1 MFTGSTGPRDRAD
14 RARPPVR
21 SRRTAWLSRGMVH
34 VLVMVLVAEVV
45 MAITTVG
52 PLLKPAATH
61 DFRPPPP
68 VTKPFYP
75 ATTRFYADP
84 HNPAASWVRAHP
96 RDRRTAAIRRRIA
109 DQPQAAWFTE
119 TNESLVQEQ
128 ARGLVDAA
136 AARRRLPVLVAY
148 AIPQRDCAQYSSGG
162 SGDAGVAYRRWID
175 AFTRGIGDRP
185 ALVVLEPDA
194 LAHLGCLRKRQRT
207 ERFAALTYAARTLQR
222 RAPRTRVYYDAGN
235 SGWQPARTMAARLR
249 HAGIDRYGDG
259 IAVNVSNFNATGDEV
274 RYGLSVLAELR
285 RPRLGVVV
293 DTSRNGAGP
302 TRKHQ
307 FCDPPGRRLGRDP
320 TTATGIPGV
329 DAFLWIKQP
338 GQADGCAAGAGVFI
352 PGYAYRLTGPSRPR

>member
-1 MFTGSTGPRDRAD
+1 MFTEPRDRAD
-14 RARPPVR
+14 RARPPAR
-21 SRRTAWLSRGMVH
+21 SRRASWLSRGMAQ

-45 MAITTVG
+45 MAVTTVRT
-52 PLLKPAATH
+52 LLRPADTPAHKPSLSVA
-61 DFRPPPP
+61 
-68 VTKPFYP
+68 KPFYP
-75 ATTRFYADP
+75 ATTRFYTDP

-96 RDRRTAAIRRRIA
+96 RDRRAAAIRRRIA

-119 TNESLVQEQ
+119 TNESLVEEQ
-128 ARGLVDAA
+128 VRGLVGTAA
-136 AARRRLPVLVAY
+136 AQRRLPVLVAY

-175 AFTRGIGDRP
+175 AFTRGVGDRP

-194 LAHLGCLRKRQRT
+194 LAHLSCLRKRQRA
-207 ERFAALTYAARTLQR
+207 ERFAALAYAARTLKA
-222 RAPRTRVYYDAGN
+222 RAPRARVYYDAGN
-235 SGWQPARTMAARLR
+235 SGWQPARTMAGRLR

-274 RYGLSVLAELR
+274 RYGLTVLRELR

-302 TRKHQ
+302 TPKHQ
-307 FCDPPGRRLGRDP
+307 FCDPPGRRLGRTP
-320 TTATGIPGV
+320 TAATGIPGV

-338 GQADGCAAGAGVFI
+338 GQADGCAAGAGVFV
-352 PGYAYRLTGPSRPR
+352 PGYAYRLTG

>member
-1 MFTGSTGPRDRAD
+1 MFTGPRDRAD

-21 SRRTAWLSRGMVH
+21 SRRTAWLSRGMAAQ

-45 MAITTVG
+45 MAATTVRT
-52 PLLKPAATH
+52 LLEPSDTPALT
-61 DFRPPPP
+61 RSLP
-68 VTKPFYP
+68 VAKPFYP
-75 ATTRFYADP
+75 ATTRFYTDP

-96 RDRRTAAIRRRIA
+96 RDRRAATIRKRIA
-109 DQPQAAWFTE
+109 AQPQAAWFTE
-119 TNESLVQEQ
+119 TNESLVEER
-128 ARGLVDAA
+128 ARGLVGTA

-185 ALVVLEPDA
+185 ALVVLEPDG
-194 LAHLGCLRKRQRT
+194 LAHLGCLRKRQRA
-207 ERFAALTYAARTLQR
+207 ERFAALAYAARTLQE
-222 RAPRTRVYYDAGN
+222 RAPRARVYYDAGN
-235 SGWQPARTMAARLR
+235 SGWQPARTMAGRLR

-274 RYGLSVLAELR
+274 RYGLSVLRELR

-302 TRKHQ
+302 TAKHQ
-307 FCDPPGRRLGRDP
+307 FCDPPGRKLGRAP
-320 TTATGIPGV
+320 TAATGIPGV

-338 GQADGCAAGAGVFI
+338 GQADGCAAGAGVFV
-352 PGYAYRLTGPSRPR
+352 PGYAYRLTG